1 MSEDRVI
8 AVGKDW
14 LEILHLYEKTDVRQ
28 PLEISDLK
36 VALLRM
42 AYVRFKREYTAYWDE
57 KIALGEATRR
67 MEDEISELLQTQH
80 N

>member
-42 AYVRFKREYTAYWDE
+42 AYVRFEREYRDYWDE
-57 KIALGEATRR
+57 QMKVEEATRR
-67 MEDEISELLQTQH
+67 IEDEVAELLGTKS
-80 N
+80 

>member
-36 VALLRM
+36 VALLHM
-42 AYVRFKREYTAYWDE
+42 AYVRFEREYCDYWE
-57 KIALGEATRR
+57 QEMKTREAARR
-67 MEDEISELLQTQH
+67 LEDEVAELLGTKS
-80 N
+80 